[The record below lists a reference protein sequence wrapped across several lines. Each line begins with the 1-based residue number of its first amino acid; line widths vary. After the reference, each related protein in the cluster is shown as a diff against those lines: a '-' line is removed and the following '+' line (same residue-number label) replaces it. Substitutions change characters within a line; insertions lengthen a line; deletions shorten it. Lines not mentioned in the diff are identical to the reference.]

1 MRKKKYTIRFAKVN
15 GATGYEVKF
24 KSAKYKKTFTTK
36 KNVFTKAVSKND
48 VNKMGITNGIEED
61 GTWTAGT
68 VMVRPYKVG
77 KKEKN
82 LWENGQQKH

>member
-1 MRKKKYTIRFAKVN
+1 MFYNKKYA
-15 GATGYEVKF
+15 KF

-77 KKEKN
+77 KKKKIYGKWSTKTLVLYYE
-82 LWENGQQKH
+82 